1 MSLNWSLKDC
11 KDADRLCNASGSE
24 KPVDILQWKKTEALI
39 WATLSLGLSNITEE
53 NYKEFWLRVN
63 MTENYEGPW
72 MGAVLEDNKRM
83 DIYFSLQDIK
93 DRIGMYTNAET
104 LTFNQWMKK
113 KRKVWYEGS
122 EVDCLG
128 SCNALK
134 NRATDYTDTWL
145 EKAETY
151 EG

>member
-1 MSLNWSLKDC
+1 MSLNWSVKDC
-11 KDADRLCNASGSE
+11 KDADRLCNKGGSD

-39 WATLSLGLSNITEE
+39 WATLGLGLSEITEE

-63 MTENYEGPW
+63 MTETYEGPW
-72 MGAVLEDNKRM
+72 MGAMLEDNKRM

-104 LTFNQWMKK
+104 LTWNQWMKK
-113 KRKVWYEGS
+113 KKKTWLDYETAGS
-122 EVDCLG
+122 G
-128 SCNALK
+128 NALK